1 MKKDFS
7 NMIEPKYI
15 EANCDDITLVQIT
28 DTHLF
33 ADDKGEL
40 LGVNTLSS
48 FSAIVTDIDN
58 QSFDY
63 DALIM
68 TGDVSQDHTDASYAR
83 FEQGIAPLK
92 KPCYWLPGNHDYQPS
107 MQSVYPST
115 QIQKD
120 THILL
125 GQYWQIILLDSQAEG
140 SPHGFLT
147 EQQLQYLSDCLSR
160 YPERFSLVL
169 LHHHPLLVGSQW
181 LDQHCLHNSD
191 AFWQTLEPFGNV
203 KAVLCG
209 HVHQDFHQIHQ
220 HVEVLASPSTCI
232 QFKPQSSEFALDRVP
247 PGWRSLVLKSNGQ
260 LETQVHRLD
269 DEAFLPNFEAQGY

>member
-1 MKKDFS
+1 
-7 NMIEPKYI
+7 MIEPDR
-15 EANCDDITLVQIT
+15 EDITLVQIT

-48 FSAIVTDIDN
+48 FSAVVADIEK
-58 QSFDY
+58 QALDY

-68 TGDVSQDHTDASYAR
+68 TGDVSQDHTDASYAN
-83 FEQGIAPLK
+83 FEQGIAPLS

-107 MQSVYPST
+107 MRSVYPST
-115 QIQKD
+115 QIQQD
-120 THILL
+120 THLL
-125 GQYWQIILLDSQAEG
+125 VGKYWQVILLDSQAEG

-147 EQQLQYLSDCLSR
+147 EQQRQYLSDCLS
-160 YPERFSLVL
+160 EHSDRFSLVL

-191 AFWQTLEPFGNV
+191 EFWKTLEPFNNV

-209 HVHQDFHQIHQ
+209 HVHQDFHQVHQ
-220 HVEVLASPSTCI
+220 GVEVLTSPSTCI
-232 QFKPQSSEFALDRVP
+232 QFKPRSNNFALDKVS
-247 PGWRSLVLKSNGQ
+247 PGWRSLSLKANGQ
-260 LETQVHRLD
+260 LDTQVYRL
-269 DEAFLPNFEAQGY
+269 EGEEFLPNFEAQGY